1 MSSEWAI
8 GEVFGFDE
16 ELLAFIPQP
25 IVGVIVAVEGLKNEE
40 DEDEDQDKAKGS
52 ADNTAIVPFYM
63 KQTQVL
69 DNACGII
76 ACLHAV
82 LNNGVIDLAPGGVLD
97 SFKQETK
104 EKSPEERA
112 LSLESNRGF
121 KAQHGNFAA

>member
-63 KQTQVL
+63 K
-69 DNACGII
+69 
-76 ACLHAV
+76 
-82 LNNGVIDLAPGGVLD
+82 
-97 SFKQETK
+97 
-104 EKSPEERA
+104 
-112 LSLESNRGF
+112 
-121 KAQHGNFAA
+121 